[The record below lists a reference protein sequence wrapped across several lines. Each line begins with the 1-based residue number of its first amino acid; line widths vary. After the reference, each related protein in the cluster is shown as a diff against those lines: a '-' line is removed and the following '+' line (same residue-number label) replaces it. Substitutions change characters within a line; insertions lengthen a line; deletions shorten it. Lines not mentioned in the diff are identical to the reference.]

1 MSEVPRVVVA
11 TGNAGKLRE
20 IREILSDTPLEF
32 VGLDVAGEVAF
43 PAEGDAYLANALAK
57 ARAAA
62 SQLGVLAVADD
73 SGLEVA
79 GLGGGPGAHSAR
91 YGGPALDDAGRVVH
105 LLAELADLRGEARA
119 ARFVC
124 WAAVA
129 TPDGRVW
136 SAEGRCGGAIAQA
149 PRGDAGFGYD
159 PVFLLPQGDRVMAEV
174 PAEEKNRIS
183 HRARA
188 FLALRADILQA
199 AGVAD

>member
-1 MSEVPRVVVA
+1 MSANARVVVA

-20 IREILSDTPLEF
+20 IREILADAPVEF
-32 VGLDVAGEVAF
+32 VGLDIAGAVAF
-43 PAEGDAYLANALAK
+43 PEEGDAYRANALAK

-62 SQLGVLAVADD
+62 SQLGLPAVADD

-79 GLGGGPGAHSAR
+79 GLDGGPGPHSAR
-91 YGGPALDDAGRVVH
+91 YGGPALDDAGRVAH
-105 LLAELADLRGEARA
+105 LLAELGDASGAARA
-119 ARFVC
+119 ACFVC
-124 WAAVA
+124 WAAVS

-136 SAEGRCGGAIAQA
+136 SAEGRCDGAIAAA
-149 PRGDAGFGYD
+149 PRGAGGFGYD

-188 FLALRADILQA
+188 FQALRAGILEA
-199 AGVAD
+199 ARAAD